1 MWAKPPPSS
10 RAREP
15 ALPDLIAPVLSS
27 EIGLPLLASLI
38 TGILIGLDRE
48 VQGKPAGLRT
58 HALVCLAATLL
69 TLTAAQQELW
79 TLNLVPGTQI
89 VSDPTRMA
97 HGILTGIGFL
107 GAGVIFREGPSVHGL
122 TTAASLW
129 ISAALGIVYGVGL
142 FGLALIG
149 TAATLLVLVGLR
161 VLYAVLPRSG
171 GLRLTVVVRDGAG
184 LDAAALRQLLRAHG
198 LPDQPL
204 SQSFD
209 AQARSTTFSAATWSP
224 RLADRDRLAEAL
236 RAHPAVLGFTLLLA
250 EDAGARE
257 VGG

>member
-1 MWAKPPPSS
+1 
-10 RAREP
+10 
-15 ALPDLIAPVLSS
+15 LPDYLAQFLST
-27 EIGLPLLASLI
+27 EIGLPLLCSLV

-48 VQGKPAGLRT
+48 IQGKPAGLRT

-69 TLTAAQQELW
+69 TLAAAQQELW

-129 ISAALGIVYGVGL
+129 ISAALGIVYGVGM

-161 VLYAVLPRSG
+161 ILYAILPRSS

-184 LDAAALRQLLRAHG
+184 LDAVALRRLLRAHG
-198 LPDQPL
+198 LRDQPL
-204 SQSFD
+204 SQSYD
-209 AQARSTTFSAATWSP
+209 AQTRSTTFSAATWGP
-224 RLADRDRLAEAL
+224 CLADRDRLAEAL

-250 EDAGARE
+250 EDAGAPE

>member
-1 MWAKPPPSS
+1 M
-10 RAREP
+10 
-15 ALPDLIAPVLSS
+15 PDYLTQFLSAD
-27 EIGLPLLASLI
+27 IGLPLLASLI
-38 TGILIGLDRE
+38 TGVLIGIDRE

-69 TLTAAQQELW
+69 TLAAAQQELW
-79 TLNLVPGTQI
+79 TLKLVPGTQI

-129 ISAALGIVYGVGL
+129 ISAALGIVYGVGM

-161 VLYAVLPRSG
+161 ILYAVLPRSS
-171 GLRLTVVVRDGAG
+171 GLRLTVAVRDEEGLDVAG
-184 LDAAALRQLLRAHG
+184 LRRLLQTHG

-204 SQSFD
+204 SQSYD
-209 AQARSTTFSAATWSP
+209 AQARSTTFTARTWGAS
-224 RLADRDRLAEAL
+224 LADRDRLAEAL
-236 RAHPAVLGFTLLLA
+236 RAHPAVLGFTLMLA
-250 EDAGARE
+250 EDAGAPE
-257 VGG
+257 VGS

>member
-1 MWAKPPPSS
+1 M
-10 RAREP
+10 
-15 ALPDLIAPVLSS
+15 PDYLATVLSIK
-27 EIGLPLLASLI
+27 IGLPLLASLI
-38 TGILIGLDRE
+38 TGMLIGIDRE

-69 TLTAAQQELW
+69 TLAAAHQDLW

-129 ISAALGIVYGVGL
+129 VSAALGIVYGVGM

-161 VLYAVLPRSG
+161 ILYAVLPRSS
-171 GLRLTVVVRDGAG
+171 GLRLTVVIREGEG
-184 LDAAALRQLLRAHG
+184 LDAAGLRRLLQAHG

-204 SQSFD
+204 SQSYD
-209 AQARSTTFSAATWSP
+209 AQARSTTFSATTWGPS
-224 RLADRDRLAEAL
+224 LANRDRLAEAL

-250 EDAGARE
+250 EDAGAPE
-257 VGG
+257 AGG